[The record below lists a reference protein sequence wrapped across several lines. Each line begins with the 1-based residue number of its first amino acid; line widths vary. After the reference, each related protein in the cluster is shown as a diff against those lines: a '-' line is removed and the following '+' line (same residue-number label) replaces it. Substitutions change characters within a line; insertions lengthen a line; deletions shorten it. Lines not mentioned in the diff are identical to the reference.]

1 MTYTLCNFVMQLGCE
16 SSSDDYS
23 VISIEK
29 DDTFFIK
36 DAEPVTRLL
45 ECARDGNIRELKIL
59 LASKTVNVDAL
70 TEKEEACQG

>member
-1 MTYTLCNFVMQLGCE
+1 MTFTLYNFVMQLGCE
-16 SSSDDYS
+16 TSSDDYS
-23 VISIEK
+23 VISIEN
-29 DDTFFIK
+29 DDTFVIQ
-36 DAEPVTRLL
+36 DTESVTRLL